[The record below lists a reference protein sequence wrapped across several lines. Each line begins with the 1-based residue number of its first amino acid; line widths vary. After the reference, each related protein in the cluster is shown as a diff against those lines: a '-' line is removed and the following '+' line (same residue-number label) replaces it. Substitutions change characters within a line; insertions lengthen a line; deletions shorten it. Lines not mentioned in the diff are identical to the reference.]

1 METIGKSDEYMRPA
15 APIRYNQGAA
25 EMPCVDTNPSE
36 PALRRFAL
44 IPAVFLS
51 ALLWLAPV
59 AGAPKPL
66 QIYFIDVEG
75 GQSTLIVDPPGE
87 SLLIDTGW
95 DDFNGRDADRIVAAA
110 KSAGIDHID
119 DAIIT
124 HYHADH
130 AGGVPQLAAKIKIGT
145 FFDHGLNT
153 ETTSPDTE
161 KSYEGYLK
169 VAEQAK
175 RLTVKPGDVLPLK
188 GMHVQVL
195 TSNGAEITEPLQGAG
210 QENPLCASEPSVGPD
225 PSENSRSV
233 GVLITFGK
241 FRFIDLGDLT
251 NLKELG
257 LACPKNLIGTVDLYL
272 TTHHGT
278 AHPGTGDGS
287 NARAI
292 VHALHPRVAVMNNG
306 AIKGGHP
313 VAWQIVH
320 DSPGLEDLWQLHY
333 SIQGD
338 KDHNVDEKFI
348 ANVGGIDQGNYIKV
362 TAQPDA
368 TFTVTNSRNNLS
380 KTYKR

>member
-1 METIGKSDEYMRPA
+1 MR
-15 APIRYNQGAA
+15 RL
-25 EMPCVDTNPSE
+25 
-36 PALRRFAL
+36 ALF
-44 IPAVFLS
+44 PAVVLAVS
-51 ALLWLAPV
+51 IWLVPV
-59 AGAPKPL
+59 GGAPKPM

-75 GQSTLIVDPPGE
+75 GQSTLVVDPRGE
-87 SLLIDTGW
+87 SLLIDAGW

-124 HYHADH
+124 HYHSDH
-130 AGGVPQLAAKIKIGT
+130 AGGVPQLVAKMKIGT
-145 FFDHGLNT
+145 FFDHGANT
-153 ETTSPDTE
+153 EDSAATTAA
-161 KSYEGYLK
+161 YNGYLT
-169 VAEQAK
+169 VAVKA
-175 RLTVKPGDVLPLK
+175 RRVTVQPGDEIPFQ
-188 GMHVQVL
+188 GMRVQVL
-195 TSNGAEITEPLQGAG
+195 TAAGAEITEPLPDAG
-210 QENPLCASEPSVGPD
+210 QPNPLCATEPTYPPD

-233 GVLITFGK
+233 GVLVTFGK

-287 NARAI
+287 GARAL

-313 VAWQIVH
+313 VAWQIVR

-348 ANVGGIDQGNYIKV
+348 ANVGGDDQGNYIKV
-362 TAQPDA
+362 IAGPDA
-368 TFTVTNSRNNLS
+368 TMTVTNSKNNYS
-380 KTYKR
+380 KTYRK

>member
-1 METIGKSDEYMRPA
+1 MR
-15 APIRYNQGAA
+15 RL
-25 EMPCVDTNPSE
+25 
-36 PALRRFAL
+36 ALL
-44 IPAVFLS
+44 PAVFL
-51 ALLWLAPV
+51 AVCICLAPV
-59 AGAPKPL
+59 AGAPTPL

-75 GQSTLIVDPPGE
+75 GQSTLIVDPQGE

-95 DDFNGRDADRIVAAA
+95 ADFDGRDADRIVAAA

-124 HYHADH
+124 HYHSDH
-130 AGGVPQLAAKIKIGT
+130 AGGVPQLAAKMKIGT
-145 FFDHGLNT
+145 FFDHGANT
-153 ETTSPDTE
+153 ETSADTTRA
-161 KSYEGYLK
+161 YNGYLK
-169 VAEQAK
+169 VAAQAK
-175 RLTVKPGDVLPLK
+175 RVRVKPGDVLPLK
-188 GMHVQVL
+188 GMHVEVL
-195 TSNGAEITEPLQGAG
+195 TAAGAEITESLPGAG
-210 QENPLCASEPSVGPD
+210 QPNPLCTSEPNYPPD
-225 PSENSRSV
+225 PSENSQSV

-292 VHALHPRVAVMNNG
+292 VDMLHPRVAVMNNG

-348 ANVGGIDQGNYIKV
+348 ANVGGDDQGNYIKV
-362 TAQPDA
+362 TAEPDA
-368 TFTVTNSRNNLS
+368 TMTVTNSKNNFS
-380 KTYKR
+380 KTYTQ

>member
-1 METIGKSDEYMRPA
+1 MRRPA
-15 APIRYNQGAA
+15 
-25 EMPCVDTNPSE
+25 M
-36 PALRRFAL
+36 
-44 IPAVFLS
+44 IPAFFLG
-51 ALLWLAPV
+51 LCLWLAPV
-59 AGAPKPL
+59 APAIGDPKPL

-75 GQSTLIVDPPGE
+75 GQSTLIVDPQGE

-95 DDFNGRDADRIVAAA
+95 DDFNGRDAGRIMIAA

-119 DAIIT
+119 DLIIT
-124 HYHADH
+124 HYHSDH
-130 AGGVPQLAAKIKIGT
+130 AGGVPQLASRIKIGA
-145 FFDHGLNT
+145 FFDHGPNT
-153 ETTSPDTE
+153 ENSAATT
-161 KSYEGYLK
+161 KAYNGYLE
-169 VAEQAK
+169 VAARAK
-175 RLTVKPGDVLPLK
+175 RVTVKPGDEIPFK
-188 GMHVQVL
+188 GMRVQVL
-195 TSNGAEITEPLQGAG
+195 TSAGDEISAPLPGAG
-210 QENPLCASEPSVGPD
+210 QANPLCASEPAVPAD

-287 NARAI
+287 GARSI
-292 VHALHPRVAVMNNG
+292 VEVLHPRVAVMNNG

-338 KDHNVDEKFI
+338 RDHNVPEQFI
-348 ANVGGIDQGNYIKV
+348 ANVGGNDEGNYIKV
-362 TAQPDA
+362 AADPNA
-368 TFTVTNSRNNLS
+368 TFTVVNSRNNFQ
-380 KTYKR
+380 KTYTK

>member
-1 METIGKSDEYMRPA
+1 MR
-15 APIRYNQGAA
+15 R
-25 EMPCVDTNPSE
+25 
-36 PALRRFAL
+36 LAL
-44 IPAVFLS
+44 IPAVFLAVS
-51 ALLWLAPV
+51 IWLVPV

-75 GQSTLIVDPPGE
+75 GQSTLIVDPHGE

-124 HYHADH
+124 HYHSDH
-130 AGGVPQLAAKIKIGT
+130 AGGVPQLAAKMKIGT
-145 FFDHGLNT
+145 FFDHGANT
-153 ETTSPDTE
+153 EDSVDTTRA
-161 KSYEGYLK
+161 YNGYLK
-169 VAEQAK
+169 VAAQAK
-175 RLTVKPGDVLPLK
+175 RVTVKPGDVLPLK
-188 GMHVQVL
+188 GMRVQVL
-195 TSNGAEITEPLQGAG
+195 TAAGAEITEPLPGAG
-210 QENPLCASEPSVGPD
+210 QPNPLCASEPSVGPD

-287 NARAI
+287 GARAL
-292 VHALHPRVAVMNNG
+292 VHALYPRVAVMNNG

-348 ANVGGIDQGNYIKV
+348 ANVGGDDQGNYIKV
-362 TAQPDA
+362 TAEPDA
-368 TFTVTNSRNNLS
+368 TMTVTNSKSNFS
-380 KTYKR
+380 KTYRK